1 MITTDVSARG
11 LDIPQVDLVILTSPP
26 QDWESY
32 VHRSGRTGRAGR
44 QGKAISIYNDQQ
56 IKLMKIVQNN
66 AVNYIFFQTQFSFFY
81 SFRIFNLFQLI
92 RMSWIYLINEHRSE
106 NERSHNVNL
115 IWSIFFPF
123 FFFQSKKNKQ
133 NISHISFSLRFS
145 QLIDPF
151 KAEDRF
157 PLERARIIERWRWPC
172 EEIYFISNIYS
183 FIWCLMIRSF

>member
-115 IWSIFFPF
+115 I
-123 FFFQSKKNKQ
+123 
-133 NISHISFSLRFS
+133 
-145 QLIDPF
+145 
-151 KAEDRF
+151 
-157 PLERARIIERWRWPC
+157 
-172 EEIYFISNIYS
+172 
-183 FIWCLMIRSF
+183 